1 MFEGKSVVVLSLR
14 WKFLQN
20 WSRSDLKVILSPV
33 KIENAIKIDSKRRKG
48 EWEKERQK
56 VKGIKQGIINNN
68 KLYKTI
74 EKQ

>member
-14 WKFLQN
+14 WKFLEN
-20 WSRSDLKVILSPV
+20 WSRTDLEVILSPV
-33 KIENAIKIDSKRRKG
+33 KIENTIKTV
-48 EWEKERQK
+48 KEERDRERGRQR